1 MYKFSYDNQKLF
13 DLRYSS
19 ELSGYHWLQV
29 SKGQAILLQ
38 WRYFTSPGDG
48 STSSA
53 DGSTIWTSIKYN
65 EMI

>member
-1 MYKFSYDNQKLF
+1 MTIKIF

-19 ELSGYHWLQV
+19 QLSGYHWLQV

-38 WRYFTSPGDG
+38 WCDFTSSGDG

-53 DGSTIWTSIKYN
+53 DGSTIRTSIKYN